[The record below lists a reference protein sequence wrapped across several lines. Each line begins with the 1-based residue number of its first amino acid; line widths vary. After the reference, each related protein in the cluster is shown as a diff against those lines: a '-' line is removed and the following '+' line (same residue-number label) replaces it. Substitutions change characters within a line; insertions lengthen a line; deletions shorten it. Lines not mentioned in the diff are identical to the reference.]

1 MKTRLGF
8 VIALIEVVSV
18 AGLLFLLRQNGLP
31 AGFGLFLVF
40 GLPIVFGLHVF
51 EEFIFPGGA
60 QDWFKAHH
68 PQYATAYTQSYLFK
82 VNVIPLVLSAL
93 LSFGTFDYEGS
104 YSFFGIRAWL
114 VFLSFLAFNAIFHIR
129 GTIETK
135 RYSPGIVVSILLYLP
150 LAIIGFTFL
159 PRTGVVDIVSVFV
172 CIAIGS
178 LLQPVLDY
186 IKKRNLK
193 KEGKTQSFSE

>member
-18 AGLLFLLRQNGLP
+18 VGLLFLLRQNGLP
-31 AGFGLFLVF
+31 ARFGLFLVF
-40 GLPIVFGLHVF
+40 CLPIVFGLHVF

-68 PQYATAYTQSYLFK
+68 PQYARAYTQSYLFK
-82 VNVIPLVLSAL
+82 VNAIPLVLSAL

-129 GTIETK
+129 GTLETK
-135 RYSPGIVVSILLYLP
+135 RYSPGLLVSISLYLP
-150 LAIIGFTFL
+150 LTIIGFTYL
-159 PRTGVVDIVSVFV
+159 LRTGVVDILPAIICLSLGSV
-172 CIAIGS
+172 
-178 LLQPVLDY
+178 LQPLLDH
-186 IKKRNLK
+186 IKKVDVK
-193 KEGKTQSFSE
+193 EEGKKQSVS